1 MALLDF
7 LMRKSKESISLD
19 EAAQILKT
27 DPELLRKF
35 DEKYQECILSETDS
49 DNLFT
54 INAKQ
59 VAEENF
65 SNISVEIRWSK
76 CKRIIKYCAPSGNS
90 SYSNKK

>member
-59 VAEENF
+59 VAEE
-65 SNISVEIRWSK
+65 K
-76 CKRIIKYCAPSGNS
+76 
-90 SYSNKK
+90 